1 MSVGNVGEAIPLRIK
16 QGATFSVPA
25 TIRNSD
31 GTAVNLA
38 GATLLGVLKKRWDSV
53 AYVAFS
59 ISVVDVANGGIVITL
74 SAGQTN
80 NLECGETEQDSKSR
94 YVYEIKLTES
104 NGVVSPL
111 CYGAATVFREL
122 KI

>member
-38 GATLLGVLKKRWDSV
+38 GATLTGVLKKRWNSEN
-53 AYVAFS
+53 YIYFS
-59 ISVVDVANGGIVITL
+59 ISVVDQVNGGVVINL
-74 SAGQTN
+74 SSGQTS
-80 NLECGETEQDSKSR
+80 NLECGETDRKSASIR
-94 YVYEIKLTES
+94 S
-104 NGVVSPL
+104 SD
-111 CYGAATVFREL
+111 
-122 KI
+122 